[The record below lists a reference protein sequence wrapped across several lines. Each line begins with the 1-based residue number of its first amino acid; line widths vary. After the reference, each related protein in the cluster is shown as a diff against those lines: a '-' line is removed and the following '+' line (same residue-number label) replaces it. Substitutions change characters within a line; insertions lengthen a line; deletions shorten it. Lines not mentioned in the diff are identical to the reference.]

1 MSSASWLSRV
11 FCYCWECQSVA
22 GNQRGSSY
30 VNLNTESSS
39 NMEKIEVVDS
49 EEQVVHALVHYV
61 EEKSK
66 AAIAERDRFVMGL
79 SGVYHNL
86 FTVFKK

>member
-1 MSSASWLSRV
+1 
-11 FCYCWECQSVA
+11 
-22 GNQRGSSY
+22 
-30 VNLNTESSS
+30 
-39 NMEKIEVVDS
+39 MEKIEVVDS

-86 FTVFKK
+86 FTVF